1 MTTVLPE
8 PAQPSGSQ
16 TGRSER
22 IGMTGLASVP
32 DPAGAPGRGLTPL
45 VLGLLA
51 LVLVGP
57 GLLPGRILAYGDWL
71 TYYLPLRDHLASAWK
86 AGEWLPLWWPQV
98 LNGYPVGAN
107 PQYGLFYPPHLL
119 LAVLPL
125 GTALALLAGLHLF
138 WGGLGMSVLLRG
150 RGADPAA
157 ALLGGVVY
165 LAAGPALAAASSVTL
180 TLALAWLP
188 WVLHLFPLGLEAGA
202 VRPRL
207 GAAVCLALM
216 FLGGGLEVLLW
227 TVLLLPFWT
236 YASWRIYLGAGPGFG
251 LQPPLARRLG
261 PLVPGLVVVGGL
273 ALLLSGVQL
282 LPFLELVGRS
292 TRSAAMDPG
301 LSRFTTEPGRL
312 LAFLFPWAGWDP
324 VSLTSWI
331 EHTRQ
336 VRAHYLPSLFFGVT
350 VLVLAVQGWRGSPV
364 PERRVLGV
372 VLLLALLFGLGS
384 GLPGV
389 GRLEDLVPGSG
400 FYRYPEKYL
409 LLTVPVLAW
418 FSAWGLDRRLAF
430 LRAPRLPG
438 DTPVGPTGRPL
449 LVVAGL
455 AVLASLVLLLP
466 GDGPARWLMG
476 WQGLGSSASIRGPLD
491 GYVLRQVAGLVLTA
505 GVALAVRELL
515 WPRADRGKKSGPPD
529 QDGSLDR
536 TRLAEVIPA
545 RWAPL
550 AVSGLVALELL
561 LTGWAFFGTAPLS
574 LLREPMP
581 LAESILLRSGVP
593 IEVPDARR
601 SRLAPPPDEGVPNT
615 RTVRW
620 TPFGQ
625 ERAPARMFNRSQ
637 DQGLLYRSWLI
648 PNLAV
653 LQGVTTFDGLAALR
667 VTEQALAENSWRT
680 LPERARIPMARALGI
695 RWLVVTDTDLVMRLM
710 KVESVFHTSVDR
722 SRPSGVLPAPTSVF
736 LYDTQAPSPVR
747 VVRDWETASDA
758 AAAFARMRERAS
770 DLERLT
776 ILHPGVDGRS
786 TEPSDLSGRPPRE
799 WTEGNPSNRVETL
812 TATSDRLVF
821 RVTSE
826 RPGLLLVA
834 GTPYPGWRAEV
845 NGSGQPV
852 WTADL
857 AFRAVPIPAGT
868 SEVRL
873 TFLPPSLLW
882 GAAASLMGL
891 LLLGL
896 ALVPWQRLGPRAEPL
911 IP

>member
-22 IGMTGLASVP
+22 IGMTGAEAISG
-32 DPAGAPGRGLTPL
+32 PAGASGRHLTPL
-45 VLGLLA
+45 LLGLLA
-51 LVLVGP
+51 LVVVGP
-57 GLLPGRILAYGDWL
+57 GLLPGRVFAWGDWL
-71 TYYLPLRDHLASAWK
+71 TYYLPLRDHLAAAWK
-86 AGEWLPLWWPQV
+86 AGEVLPLWWPQV

-107 PQYGLFYPPHLL
+107 PQFGLFYPPHLL

-138 WGGLGMSVLLRG
+138 WGGLGMSVLLRR

-165 LAAGPALAAASSVTL
+165 LAAGPALAASSSVTL

-207 GAAVCLALM
+207 GAAVALALM
-216 FLGGGLEVLLW
+216 LLGGGLEVLLW
-227 TVLLLPFWT
+227 TVLLLPFWI

-251 LQPPLARRLG
+251 LRPPLARRLG
-261 PLVPGLVVVGGL
+261 PLVLGLLVVGGL

-292 TRSAAMDPG
+292 TRSAVMDPG

-312 LAFLFPWAGWDP
+312 LALLFPWAGWDP
-324 VSLTSWI
+324 SSLTSWV
-331 EHTRQ
+331 EHTGQ
-336 VRAHYLPSLFFGVT
+336 VRAHYLPSLFFGIT
-350 VLVLAVQGWRGSPV
+350 VLVLAVQGWRGSPL
-364 PERRVLGV
+364 PERRVLGT
-372 VLLLALLFGLGS
+372 VLLLTLLFGLGS

-389 GRLEDLVPGSG
+389 GRLEGLVPGSG

-418 FSAWGLDRRLAF
+418 FAAWGLDRRLAF
-430 LRAPRLPG
+430 LRTPSLPG

-449 LVVAGL
+449 LVVAAL
-455 AVLASLVLLLP
+455 AVLASLVLLVP
-466 GDGPARWLMG
+466 GDGPARWLLK
-476 WQGLGSSASIRGPLD
+476 WQGMGASATIRGPLD

-515 WPRADRGKKSGPPD
+515 WPRADRGKKSGQPD

-545 RWAPL
+545 RWAPQ

-561 LTGWAFFGTAPLS
+561 LTGWAFFETAPLGR
-574 LLREPMP
+574 LREPMP
-581 LAESILLRSGVP
+581 LALTIQERSGETPEISGAVTMGAERP
-593 IEVPDARR
+593 TA
-601 SRLAPPPDEGVPNT
+601 DEVPNT
-615 RTVRW
+615 RTARW
-620 TPFGQ
+620 TPFHQ
-625 ERAPARMFNRSQ
+625 EQAPARMFNRPQ
-637 DQGLLYRSWLI
+637 DQRLLYQAWLV

-653 LQGVTTFDGLAALR
+653 LQGISTFDGLAALR

-680 LPERARIPMARALGI
+680 LPESERLPMARALGV
-695 RWLVVTDTDLVMRLM
+695 RWLVVTDYDLVMQLM
-710 KVESVFHTSVDR
+710 REEGIIHTSVDHP
-722 SRPSGVLPAPTSVF
+722 RPIGVLPAPTSVF
-736 LYDTQAPSPVR
+736 IFDTNAPAPVR
-747 VVRDWETASDA
+747 VVHDWETAPDA
-758 AAAFARMRERAS
+758 AAAFARMRERA
-770 DLERLT
+770 DDPGRRVV
-776 ILHPGVDGRS
+776 LHPGA
-786 TEPSDLSGRPPRE
+786 SGRGARPQGLPETPPRA
-799 WTEGNPSNRVETL
+799 WAEGARPGTVEKVSE
-812 TATSDRLVF
+812 TSDRLVY

-826 RPGLLLVA
+826 RPCLLLVA

-845 NGSGQPV
+845 NGNDQPV
-852 WTADL
+852 WAADL
-857 AFRAVPIPAGT
+857 AFRAVPVGRGT
-868 SEVRL
+868 SEVVLHFR
-873 TFLPPSLLW
+873 PPSLPW
-882 GAAASLMGL
+882 GAAATLMGL

-896 ALVPWQRLGPRAEPL
+896 SLAPRPRLGRRVEPL